1 MAVDYL
7 KTYLGIDPNDYSSME
22 SRIRGEEPQARTPV
36 MMRQPMMMPQQR
48 SLGDIEAMQMMPRQ
62 QPAPQPAPQ
71 VDDRY
76 QGLMDQIAA
85 LRSQIEGMQA
95 PTEQAPVGAEAPVMA
110 DTPTEVNMDDAR
122 EMFYQSPE
130 FKEYQRQTEGMAHDM
145 AYRPQNY
152 TDPTTGNTV
161 SFQDRSG
168 LFQDWYKNTYGRD
181 LAVEDNSFR
190 GSLGSGLGGIL
201 DESNSIQAP
210 VGTEQPPLGSN
221 NSFDYRQ
228 EMETTPPERPNYNS
242 FRADPDTGFLQISNP
257 DAEGILKYGN
267 DPRRLEFLKPQY
279 DEYLNL
285 FDSLQARDRYRHRL
299 TPEGMEKRRQEE
311 ARFKELYNM
320 FGVIGT
326 GGAYTPMQLERD
338 GSVLRSPENIQQLM
352 ANDVYS
358 KYVIDQPER
367 TPPTQT
373 EMPTTY
379 QAFNPITGK
388 METLPI
394 PANMQMPGMPLPGIS
409 GIPNPMTGET
419 SEGMPYQPEPSPTP
433 GYDTLSPNQPTQGLQ
448 APPEIENRAVGEPE
462 PMPQAPA
469 EDIQAS
475 IDYLAK
481 LPKMNIPQIPDI
493 EEIKRKMAEA
503 NMNFPEPVSY
513 QDQLQAI
520 RDLPPMNQMPTREEI
535 QMAMQN
541 MPTPTAPVSSM
552 PKFNLPQMQS
562 FGLPQQIAGGRTL
575 MSDFSP
581 RNVMR
586 MASGGGIDKAI
597 YDLKFKLN
605 GS

>member
-1 MAVDYL
+1 
-7 KTYLGIDPNDYSSME
+7 
-22 SRIRGEEPQARTPV
+22 
-36 MMRQPMMMPQQR
+36 MMMPQQR
-48 SLGDIEAMQMMPRQ
+48 SLGDIEAMQLIPRQ

-190 GSLGSGLGGIL
+190 GSFGSGLGGIL

-210 VGTEQPPLGSN
+210 VG
-221 NSFDYRQ
+221 
-228 EMETTPPERPNYNS
+228 
-242 FRADPDTGFLQISNP
+242 
-257 DAEGILKYGN
+257 
-267 DPRRLEFLKPQY
+267 
-279 DEYLNL
+279 
-285 FDSLQARDRYRHRL
+285 
-299 TPEGMEKRRQEE
+299 
-311 ARFKELYNM
+311 
-320 FGVIGT
+320 
-326 GGAYTPMQLERD
+326 
-338 GSVLRSPENIQQLM
+338 
-352 ANDVYS
+352 
-358 KYVIDQPER
+358 
-367 TPPTQT
+367 
-373 EMPTTY
+373 
-379 QAFNPITGK
+379 
-388 METLPI
+388 
-394 PANMQMPGMPLPGIS
+394 
-409 GIPNPMTGET
+409 
-419 SEGMPYQPEPSPTP
+419 
-433 GYDTLSPNQPTQGLQ
+433 
-448 APPEIENRAVGEPE
+448 IENRAVGEPE
-462 PMPQAPA
+462 PMPYIDPYKQGDNYVTDDAIYNPTGGRNVFEEAKAPA

-475 IDYLAK
+475 INYLAG

-513 QDQLQAI
+513 PDQLQAI

-535 QMAMQN
+535 QAAMQN
-541 MPTPTAPVSSM
+541 MPTPIGANITQNPFQKINDILPQSTIDQFQSFASKPNPFV
-552 PKFNLPQMQS
+552 PQAPQMQS
-562 FGLPQQIAGGRTL
+562 VGRPSMPISRGFRPEMRAG
-575 MSDFSP
+575 
-581 RNVMR
+581 
-586 MASGGGIDKAI
+586 GGGIDKAI

>member
-22 SRIRGEEPQARTPV
+22 ARIRGEEPQARTPV
-36 MMRQPMMMPQQR
+36 MMRQPMMMPQQK
-48 SLGDIEAMQMMPRQ
+48 SLGDIEAMQLIPRQ

-190 GSLGSGLGGIL
+190 GSFGSGLGGIL
-201 DESNSIQAP
+201 DEKIESISNSIQAP
-210 VGTEQPPLGSN
+210 VG
-221 NSFDYRQ
+221 
-228 EMETTPPERPNYNS
+228 
-242 FRADPDTGFLQISNP
+242 
-257 DAEGILKYGN
+257 
-267 DPRRLEFLKPQY
+267 
-279 DEYLNL
+279 
-285 FDSLQARDRYRHRL
+285 
-299 TPEGMEKRRQEE
+299 
-311 ARFKELYNM
+311 
-320 FGVIGT
+320 
-326 GGAYTPMQLERD
+326 
-338 GSVLRSPENIQQLM
+338 
-352 ANDVYS
+352 
-358 KYVIDQPER
+358 
-367 TPPTQT
+367 
-373 EMPTTY
+373 
-379 QAFNPITGK
+379 
-388 METLPI
+388 
-394 PANMQMPGMPLPGIS
+394 
-409 GIPNPMTGET
+409 
-419 SEGMPYQPEPSPTP
+419 
-433 GYDTLSPNQPTQGLQ
+433 
-448 APPEIENRAVGEPE
+448 IENRAVGEPQRLPPVPPRRVIHRGPTGSVEIYDDNMRLAE
-462 PMPQAPA
+462 PDMSDKLIKRTTQAPSQ
-469 EDIQAS
+469 EIQAS

-503 NMNFPEPVSY
+503 NMNFPEPISY
-513 QDQLQAI
+513 PDQLQAI

-541 MPTPTAPVSSM
+541 MPTPTAPASSM

-586 MASGGGIDKAI
+586 MAGGGGIDKAI